1 MGQHACLWT
10 LFTESTIAQEE
21 GVRDGPEDGKGK
33 RRKGKKG
40 KKRKS
45 TADTELFYDLLAR
58 ALFSCPLCAF
68 PSGSCP
74 SFLTGVTCPV
84 TRPELKRDGRF
95 SFYYFWPMML
105 WFILITRRPKVL
117 IHLLFAIKLQCRCIQ
132 QGRGLKGLGLRK
144 AF

>member
-45 TADTELFYDLLAR
+45 TADTELLYGLLVR

-68 PSGSCP
+68 PRELSILFDWCH
-74 SFLTGVTCPV
+74 LCPV
-84 TRPELKRDGRF
+84 TRPELNREMGD
-95 SFYYFWPMML
+95 SL
-105 WFILITRRPKVL
+105 FIIFGP
-117 IHLLFAIKLQCRCIQ
+117 
-132 QGRGLKGLGLRK
+132 
-144 AF
+144 